1 MYFIFFISVE
11 KFTRQESSGS
21 SRCIMR
27 VAKSTRRSIE
37 DNNKE
42 MAWLQN
48 KEGRINI

>member
-11 KFTRQESSGS
+11 KITRQESSGS

-27 VAKSTRRSIE
+27 VDKTRLIIE

-42 MAWLQN
+42 NRLAT
-48 KEGRINI
+48 K

>member
-11 KFTRQESSGS
+11 KFIRPESSGS

-27 VAKSTRRSIE
+27 VAKTRRIIE

-42 MAWLQN
+42 IVWLQN
-48 KEGRINI
+48 QEGRINI